1 MSKGS
6 NMVSRHSGR
15 KVANQFVVLEKDAKL
30 FQSHD
35 LIVSRITKGQ
45 VFLSPGWDRLA
56 VTRKY
61 LAQFLG
67 EDTEQTRAK
76 VDNGTYRVEPLTV

>member
-1 MSKGS
+1 MSKVS

-15 KVANQFVVLEKDAKL
+15 KVANQFIVLEKDARV

-35 LIVSRITKGQ
+35 LIVSRVHNGNVYLT
-45 VFLSPGWDRLA
+45 PNWDRLA

-61 LAQFLG
+61 LAVFLD
-67 EDTEQTRAK
+67 ETTDQTRAK
-76 VDNGTYRVEPLTV
+76 VANGTYRVEPLTV